1 MWLAIQSSCM
11 TYGKWYTVGV
21 HWDLTTETVFSLA
34 SHGLSMASTLGL
46 LSAPSPELRLS
57 S

>member
-1 MWLAIQSSCM
+1 M

-21 HWDLTTETVFSLA
+21 HWDFTTETVFSLA

-57 S
+57 P